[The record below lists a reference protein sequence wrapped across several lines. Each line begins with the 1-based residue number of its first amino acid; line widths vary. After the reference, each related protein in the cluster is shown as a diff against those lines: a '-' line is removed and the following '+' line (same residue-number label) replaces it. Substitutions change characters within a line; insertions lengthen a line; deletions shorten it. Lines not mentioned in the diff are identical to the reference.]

1 MFKIVAMA
9 QPKGKTGFKANGK
22 PRAGQI
28 RRGEAVGIRYDVAGT
43 KAAKTNKR

>member
-9 QPKGKTGFKANGK
+9 QPKTGFKANGA

-28 RRGEAVGIRYDVAGT
+28 RRGEKVGIGYNVAGT

>member
-9 QPKGKTGFKANGK
+9 QPKTGFKANGA